1 MHSTANRGIYWNIG
15 KTKSKKDRG
24 RFAKFGDSEPSPVF
38 FTSLFSVS
46 IKIILK
52 CCNLF
57 HFPCIIIVKDLS
69 EPEKGGAM
77 DKEKIDY
84 INILKK

>member
-1 MHSTANRGIYWNIG
+1 MLDKNPR
-15 KTKSKKDRG
+15 
-24 RFAKFGDSEPSPVF
+24 
-38 FTSLFSVS
+38 
-46 IKIILK
+46 KIILK
-52 CCNLF
+52 FCNLF

-84 INILKK
+84 IAGKYLDSVYHIAVNYCKNGMYQAAGINILKK